1 MRAQTVFNFFEPNYV
16 LPGAVAAA
24 GLYAPEY
31 QILTDTTALTQPN
44 FYYTYIYNNRSAT
57 DMAQQT
63 IGLNLTPWLPL
74 ARTPQQLVDSVNLL
88 LAGGSV
94 PKRDSDRMVAAIS
107 AMPAGT
113 ATNSAPD
120 LERVRSAI
128 YLAITSPH
136 GAIQK

>member
-1 MRAQTVFNFFEPNYV
+1 MGTVGVRCGPIQRGRE
-16 LPGAVAAA
+16 A
-24 GLYAPEY
+24 
-31 QILTDTTALTQPN
+31 
-44 FYYTYIYNNRSAT
+44 
-57 DMAQQT
+57 
-63 IGLNLTPWLPL
+63 L

-88 LAGGSV
+88 LAAGAV
-94 PKRDSDRMVAAIS
+94 PKRDSDRMVAAIN

-113 ATNSAPD
+113 ATSTAAD